1 MLDSTSLQRSGN
13 LKLKRILRQMVF
25 SSNSSDTPSAEQK
38 TTEMTEEIT
47 GETRDHLWPESRGV
61 LTLPCR

>member
-1 MLDSTSLQRSGN
+1 
-13 LKLKRILRQMVF
+13 MVF